1 MSSISHLCEP
11 SRLLLTWQGLES
23 ATNPKARYRYV
34 VGELVPTDDPSVVT
48 FRYLSDTPDFRAA
61 REYGFKGHPAFR
73 LNEKESVWSDVLQ
86 TFMRRLPPRKREDF
100 PAYLQRH
107 LLPHPFAL
115 SDLALL
121 GYTGARLPSD
131 GFSLSPVFDCTK
143 LPCQLVTEVAGTRHY
158 ATLQDVEA
166 VRVED
171 VAELILEPEN
181 ETDPEAI
188 RVDIGGKKMG
198 YINRVVNTNVHG
210 WLEHAVVTA
219 KVCKKNGT
227 PERPLIYIAITAQP
241 K

>member
-1 MSSISHLCEP
+1 M
-11 SRLLLTWQGLES
+11 
-23 ATNPKARYRYV
+23 
-34 VGELVPTDDPSVVT
+34 
-48 FRYLSDTPDFRAA
+48 
-61 REYGFKGHPAFR
+61 
-73 LNEKESVWSDVLQ
+73 
-86 TFMRRLPPRKREDF
+86 
-100 PAYLQRH
+100 
-107 LLPHPFAL
+107 
-115 SDLALL
+115 
-121 GYTGARLPSD
+121 
-131 GFSLSPVFDCTK
+131 
-143 LPCQLVTEVAGTRHY
+143 
-158 ATLQDVEA
+158 QDVEA